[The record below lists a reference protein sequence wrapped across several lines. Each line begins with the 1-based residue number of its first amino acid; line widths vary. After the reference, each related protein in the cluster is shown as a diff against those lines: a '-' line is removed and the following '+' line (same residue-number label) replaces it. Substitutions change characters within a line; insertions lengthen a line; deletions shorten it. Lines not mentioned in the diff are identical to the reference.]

1 MSTTFPHWWD
11 GWVVTNAPAALESP
25 GNLSGLATSDKVI
38 VGAYNNA
45 LKILEDYHATGAVTQ
60 AKRLQSEAKVWSDLF
75 AVRNKLL
82 GTLSTM
88 TGNIQEAQIR
98 ALQNQQEALLQART
112 ALATRAATGD
122 QATVAK
128 VRAEYTTNGVDAAL
142 ADIVPALTKS
152 ALLGDTDVGSAALP
166 ATFSGALQ
174 AANVDI
180 TDVYQISEAEF
191 RKRLGEAGSTS
202 RTAQD
207 AAVVGWQRA
216 KQTFGTLSDLDRT
229 IDEDLRVV
237 GSVFGPEMTGS
248 EIAAAAMAASQEAE
262 ARLKERLPGFDDVA
276 VAQLQQEALD
286 TLEGYRLTK
295 EAVDYFKTALT
306 TEKASPQDQL
316 AASPSF
322 QAWARSHG
330 FPNVG
335 TKDADGN
342 FVPGF
347 DDYEATAE
355 YIKQVLRK
363 KPPMMGKHA
372 GRDEYVQFEEDIAPG
387 SAAAK
392 AFDEEHQYAGKYI
405 KDKETG
411 KFLTREEIEAR
422 VAPPIMFVQGKKP
435 GVEYF
440 YNEGSDVAIRYLQ
453 GKPVT
458 SIPREE
464 MEAAGE
470 PERAAIVDTSG
481 EQVAVRPLVGRLRAG
496 SDAEASKQVTD
507 LIDAYGGFSGFSLS
521 MREASEAAAE
531 SGVKMREEE
540 SAYAPVDIAREMRA
554 GYRTPRNVEDGE
566 VFTDPRKPDDG
577 YRYRIVDGKAEYSED
592 GGEFRQVTDAGA
604 DAAIREVADFIK
616 KPASQ
621 ADADRDALDPQD
633 ALDPLSSDKSL
644 EIVDEPPKTRTVKG
658 IRKPTPAKY
667 ALQAL
672 PDEAIVVTDD
682 GDVRVIKQD
691 KIVESVPVD
700 GIVGRGGQ
708 GELRATFGEPAN
720 PNAAIRFSGR
730 SEASK
735 ERAKAERVERQKERF
750 ERQAEGMSPEQLAAE
765 ASLYRRTG
773 EDARSDERIT
783 AEGVRERLRIAASD
797 EPIGTPLPSQRLA
810 GLESRIEDERK
821 RQQADI
827 DAGKD
832 IPLSSYRRV
841 ARLMERADDVRAR
854 APQPDVDEMLDAA
867 VAQWDAVK
875 AAKSPEGAPS
885 VRATQTPAQQAASDL
900 RRIRADAAESKRQR
914 ILAASGKGPDE
925 VVRVTDRLRAYFKG
939 DRAATRERSFLVRRA
954 FGGADTLPEVKAPV
968 RVAEPGPAGATIRRG
983 LPGIREKDPSPVA
996 RERVVGGSDEAPS
1009 ADVPTR
1015 SVRMPQPPKPDDNP
1029 LYAPEPG
1036 EPPRKTPV
1044 EGIDPRS
1051 FEDALIKDLGG
1062 GTDVGALQRPG
1073 ERDVFKR
1080 LLGGQRGDAI
1090 PLATAN
1096 QRTRIV

>member
-82 GTLSTM
+82 STLSTM

-142 ADIVPALTKS
+142 ADIAPALTKS

-180 TDVYQISEAEF
+180 TDVYQIDEAEF
-191 RKRLGEAGSTS
+191 RKRLVAAGSQS
-202 RTAQD
+202 PTAQN
-207 AAVVGWQRA
+207 AAVAGWQRA
-216 KQTFGTLSDLDRT
+216 KQTQGTLDELDRT

-422 VAPPIMFVQGKKP
+422 VAPPIMFVQGKEP

-440 YNEGSDVAIRYLQ
+440 YNEGSPNVIRYS
-453 GKPVT
+453 PDNTVT

-470 PERAAIVDTSG
+470 PERAAIVEPSG
-481 EQVAVRPLVGRLRAG
+481 DGFAVRPLVGRLRDGDDTAAQQQL
-496 SDAEASKQVTD
+496 DD
-507 LIDAYGGFSGFSLS
+507 LIGISGGVSGYTRQITELTDTDAPV
-521 MREASEAAAE
+521 RQ
-531 SGVKMREEE
+531 EE
-540 SAYAPVDIAREMRA
+540 SAYAPLDIAREQRA
-554 GYRTPRNVEDGE
+554 GYRAQTLVRDGD
-566 VFTDPRKPDDG
+566 VFTDTRNPADPYE
-577 YRYRIVDGKAEYSED
+577 YRMVDGVAQARRKGTNAWK
-592 GGEFRQVTDAGA
+592 DASA
-604 DAAIREVADFIK
+604 PAMQEAIKEVADFAR

-633 ALDPLSSDKSL
+633 ALDPLSYDTSL
-644 EIVDEPPKTRTVKG
+644 EIVDEPPKTRTVKA

-682 GDVRVIKQD
+682 GDVRVIKQNR
-691 KIVESVPVD
+691 IVESVPVD

-797 EPIGTPLPSQRLA
+797 EPVGTPLPSQRLA
-810 GLESRIEDERK
+810 RLESSIEDERK
-821 RQQADI
+821 RQQAEI
-827 DAGKD
+827 AAGKD
-832 IPLSSYRRV
+832 IPLSSAKRI
-841 ARLMERADDVRAR
+841 ARLTERADDVRAR
-854 APQPDVDEMLDAA
+854 APQPDVEEMLDAA
-867 VAQWDAVK
+867 VAQRDVNV

>member
-440 YNEGSDVAIRYLQ
+440 YNEGSPNVIRYS
-453 GKPVT
+453 PDNTVT

-470 PERAAIVDTSG
+470 PERAAIVEPSG
-481 EQVAVRPLVGRLRAG
+481 DGFTVRPLVGRLRDG
-496 SDAEASKQVTD
+496 DDAAAQQQLDD
-507 LIDAYGGFSGFSLS
+507 LIGISGGVSGYTRQITELTDTGAPV
-521 MREASEAAAE
+521 RQ
-531 SGVKMREEE
+531 EE
-540 SAYAPVDIAREMRA
+540 SAYAPLDIAREQRA
-554 GYRTPRNVEDGE
+554 GYRTQTLVRDGD
-566 VFTDPRKPDDG
+566 VFTDTRNPDDPYE
-577 YRYRIVDGKAEYSED
+577 YRMVDGVAQARRKGTSAWK
-592 GGEFRQVTDAGA
+592 DASA
-604 DAAIREVADFIK
+604 PAMQEAIREVADFIK

-810 GLESRIEDERK
+810 GLESLIEDERK